1 MCAHLLAAP
10 ASIEMRAEKK
20 VESYVMSQYVKTFH
34 AIEIGDGGDGRW
46 AEHVR
51 PTMVSAKD
59 WLTEEG
65 QTPGGAAR
73 SRRLF
78 EKHMPELVPALDRL
92 AGQLASPH
100 TRTLLTMAAVRPFF
114 SGCTQIGR
122 PGTLLRNYDFA
133 PEHCE
138 GTIVSSHFLRP
149 VIGMQEAG
157 WGLLDGMNNA
167 GLAVSLTFGG
177 RFVHGPGFAI
187 PLVLRYLLETCRTV
201 DEAVGRLR
209 TIPVAIPQNV
219 TLVDP
224 NRAVTVYVGP
234 DIPLTEMPDSCA
246 ANHQHL
252 PVPDE
257 QERATR
263 TQARLNAVQA
273 AGVDIAAMLR
283 PPLYQYAY
291 DEWLGTVYTAR
302 YHPAEGRVTYHWL
315 GESWE
320 QSFVGFSPGS
330 RTVTLGLPDGSD
342 DR

>member
-1 MCAHLLAAP
+1 MRAQLLAAP
-10 ASIEMRAEKK
+10 AGIEMRAAKS

-51 PTMVSAKD
+51 PAMVSAGD

-65 QTPGGAAR
+65 QTPEGAAR
-73 SRRLF
+73 ARQLF
-78 EKHMPELVPALDRL
+78 EEYMPELVPALDRL
-92 AGQLASPH
+92 AGQLASPPA
-100 TRTLLTMAAVRPFF
+100 RTLLTMAAVRPFF

-122 PGTLLRNYDFA
+122 KGTLLRNYDFA

-157 WGLLDGMNNA
+157 WGLLDGMNDA

-177 RFVHGPGFAI
+177 RFVHGTGFAI
-187 PLVLRYLLETCRTV
+187 PMVLRYLLETCWSV
-201 DEAVGRLR
+201 DEALGRLR
-209 TIPVAIPQNV
+209 TLPITIPQNV

-224 NRAVTVYVGP
+224 NRTVTVYLGP
-234 DIPLTEMPDSCA
+234 DIPLTETPTSCA

-257 QERATR
+257 QERSTR
-263 TQARLNAVQA
+263 TQARLAAVQA
-273 AGVDIAAMLR
+273 AGVDVAAMLR
-283 PPLYQYAY
+283 PPLYQCAY
-291 DEWLGTVYTAR
+291 DEWLGTVYTAQYR
-302 YHPAEGRVTYHWL
+302 PAEGRVTYHWP
-315 GESWE
+315 GKSWE
-320 QSFVGFSPGS
+320 HSFAGFSPGS
-330 RTVTLGLPDGSD
+330 RTVTLGLLE
-342 DR
+342 RE